1 MQKTTIAL
9 DMEREVCYNIN
20 AMVDLEDRFD
30 VPLGQLF
37 NPEKI
42 GIGLIRAMLM
52 IGLKHGGM
60 KIAGRDQREQEGL
73 VGDLIQQHWLDKKKT
88 LDDLMKIMMAAFNQ
102 AGLIPNAEEAEVNPK

>member
-1 MQKTTIAL
+1 M

-20 AMVDLEDRFD
+20 TMVDLEERFD

-37 NPEKI
+37 NPERI

-60 KIAGRDQREQEGL
+60 KIVGRDRKAQEEQI
-73 VGDLIQQHWLDKKKT
+73 GDLIQDHWLAKGKT
-88 LDDLMKIMMAAFNQ
+88 LDTLMQIMMDAFNE
-102 AGLIPNAEEAEVNPK
+102 AGLLPKSEEEANPA